1 LVMKMSRKTISLII
15 MVVAAV
21 SAVVWIGPGNRLARS
36 QPLSSAAVG
45 TSVGATA
52 PDVLFMDLD
61 GKEFQLSELRGKVVM
76 INLFASW
83 CAPCILETP
92 HLVDFFNEHQ
102 DDMIIVGLNFGERRS
117 AVEAYRDQFEVNYP
131 LIHDPDG
138 AIGEVY
144 RGLGL
149 PTSWFIDGEGVVRY
163 VHAGPM
169 TPDFIQRIL
178 QDIQS

>member
-1 LVMKMSRKTISLII
+1 MIIKMRRKIIYVIFLVL
-15 MVVAAV
+15 AAV
-21 SAVVWIGPGNRLARS
+21 SAVVWIGSENRLARS
-36 QPLSSAAVG
+36 QPPSTAAVG

-92 HLVDFFNEHQ
+92 YLVDFFNEHQ
-102 DDMIIVGLNFGERRS
+102 DEMIIVGLNFGERRA

-138 AIGEVY
+138 SIGEVY

-163 VHAGPM
+163 VHAGPI

>member
-1 LVMKMSRKTISLII
+1 MKMSRKTISLII
-15 MVVAAV
+15 LVLAAV
-21 SAVVWIGPGNRLARS
+21 SVVVWIGSGNRVARS
-36 QPLSSAAVG
+36 HQPGAEAVG

-52 PDVLFMDLD
+52 PDVLLIDLD
-61 GKEFQLSELRGKVVM
+61 GKEFLLSELRGKVVM

-92 HLVDFFNEHQ
+92 HLVNFYNEHQ
-102 DDMIIVGLNFGERRS
+102 AEMMIIGLNFGERRA

-138 AIGEVY
+138 SIGEVY
-144 RGLGL
+144 RGRGL

-163 VHAGPM
+163 VHVGPI
-169 TPDFIQRIL
+169 TSDFIESIL